1 MRTNDKLI
9 TNKIFKEKDVKV
21 FLYDIETGLPN
32 KYYMKEKVGNV
43 LKNNYS
49 KMNDITALI
58 AIDID
63 NFNVINEMFN
73 YRVGDK
79 LLKLVAKRLKK
90 IVNENDLLGRY
101 NGDEFIIFKD
111 KFKDIDSIKKFSTD
125 ILKIMEEPFSV
136 YDEKIYIT
144 ASIGIALCPH
154 NGDDFNV
161 LLKSADAAMHLSKQ
175 NGKNCY
181 SFFDNSISLE
191 VTRLYNLKRYLKSAL
206 VNNELFVVFQP
217 KISLK
222 DYKMHGMEA
231 LLRWE
236 SKELGIVYPS
246 EMIPVAE
253 ATRLIVPIGKFV
265 LEEVFKKVKELI
277 DEGKKDFRIAVN
289 LSELQLRYSAVFKD
303 FKELSKKY
311 DVPLTYIEVE
321 ITESV
326 LMKEANKNIK
336 TLNKIKKLGASIAL
350 DDFGTGY
357 SSFSYL
363 KNLPVDVLKIDK
375 SFIDDVTENIK
386 SRCIVESI
394 ISLSHSLGITVVAEG
409 VESKEQVAYLKSVYC
424 DTIQGYYYSKPYEF
438 DKIKDMFSKKFEMEI
453 M

>member
-1 MRTNDKLI
+1 
-9 TNKIFKEKDVKV
+9 
-21 FLYDIETGLPN
+21 
-32 KYYMKEKVGNV
+32 
-43 LKNNYS
+43 
-49 KMNDITALI
+49 
-58 AIDID
+58 
-63 NFNVINEMFN
+63 
-73 YRVGDK
+73 
-79 LLKLVAKRLKK
+79 
-90 IVNENDLLGRY
+90 
-101 NGDEFIIFKD
+101 
-111 KFKDIDSIKKFSTD
+111 
-125 ILKIMEEPFSV
+125 
-136 YDEKIYIT
+136 
-144 ASIGIALCPH
+144 
-154 NGDDFNV
+154 
-161 LLKSADAAMHLSKQ
+161 
-175 NGKNCY
+175 
-181 SFFDNSISLE
+181 
-191 VTRLYNLKRYLKSAL
+191 
-206 VNNELFVVFQP
+206 
-217 KISLK
+217 
-222 DYKMHGMEA
+222 MEA
-231 LLRWE
+231 LLRWK

-265 LEEVFKKVKELI
+265 LEEVFKKAKELI

-336 TLNKIKKLGASIAL
+336 TLNKIKELGASIAL

-409 VESKEQVAYLKSVYC
+409 VENKEQVLYLKSVHC

>member
-32 KYYMKEKVGNV
+32 KYYMKEEVGNV

-154 NGDDFNV
+154 NGDDFNL

-222 DYKMHGMEA
+222 DCRMHGMEA
-231 LLRWE
+231 LLRWQ

-253 ATRLIVPIGKFV
+253 ATRLIVPIGKFA
-265 LEEVFKKVKELI
+265 LEEVFKKAKELI

-336 TLNKIKKLGASIAL
+336 TLNKIKELGASIAL

-409 VESKEQVAYLKSVYC
+409 VESKEQVAYLKSVHC
-424 DTIQGYYYSKPYEF
+424 DIIQGYYYSKPYEF
-438 DKIKDMFSKKFEMEI
+438 DKIKDMFSKNFEMEI

>member
-1 MRTNDKLI
+1 MRTNYKLI

-32 KYYMKEKVGNV
+32 KYYMKAKVEDI
-43 LKNNYS
+43 LRNNYS
-49 KMNDITALI
+49 KMNETTALI
-58 AIDID
+58 VIDID
-63 NFNVINEMFN
+63 NFNTINEMFN

-90 IVNENDLLGRY
+90 VINDNDLLGRY

-111 KFKDIDSIKKFSTD
+111 KFKDIDNIKKFSAG
-125 ILKIMEEPFSV
+125 ILKVMEEPFSV

-144 ASIGIALCPH
+144 ASIGIALCSH
-154 NGDDFNV
+154 NGDDFSV

-222 DYKMHGMEA
+222 DCRMHGMEA

-265 LEEVFKKVKELI
+265 LEEVFKKAKELI
-277 DEGKKDFRIAVN
+277 DEGIKDFKIAVN

-311 DVPLTYIEVE
+311 HVPLTYIEVE

-336 TLNKIKKLGASIAL
+336 TLNKIKELGASIAL

-375 SFIDDVTENIK
+375 SFIDDVIENIK

-394 ISLSHSLGITVVAEG
+394 ISLSHSLDIKVVAEG
-409 VESKEQVAYLKSVYC
+409 VENKEQVAYLKSVHC
-424 DTIQGYYYSKPYEF
+424 DIIQGYYYSKPYEF
-438 DKIKDMFSKKFEMEI
+438 DKIKDMFSKNFEMKI
-453 M
+453 I